1 MIGDKILITI
11 RLFAALREAVG
22 ERAVKIPF
30 SDGLTVKLALETLV
44 KQNSNLLELLYQ
56 DKDNKKLNDFYHIL
70 VNGMAIE
77 RQDGLDTK
85 LNENDII
92 SILPPVGGG

>member
-1 MIGDKILITI
+1 MIGDEVLITI

-22 ERAVKIPF
+22 ERAVKVPF
-30 SDGLTVKLALETLV
+30 SDGMTVELALETLV
-44 KQNSNLLELLYQ
+44 AQHSKLIELLYQ
-56 DKDNKKLNDFYHIL
+56 DKNKQKLNDFFHIL

-77 RQDGLDTK
+77 RQDGLETK
-85 LNENDII
+85 LKEKDVI